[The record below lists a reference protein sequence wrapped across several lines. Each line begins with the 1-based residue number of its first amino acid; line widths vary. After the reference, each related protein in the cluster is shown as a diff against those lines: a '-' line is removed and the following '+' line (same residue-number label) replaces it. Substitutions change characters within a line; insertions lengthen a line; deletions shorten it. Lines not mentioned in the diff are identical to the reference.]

1 MTRMSTLC
9 APGPDAV
16 QDPLIQLMVMDV
28 HLRDLRYFV
37 AVATEGSVTRAA
49 QALFISQPALSK
61 QIRALENQ
69 LRIPLFDRL
78 PKHLRL
84 TAAGEELLPRARRL
98 LAEWE
103 EGQQALAQKANC
115 SVVIGMHTSPGR
127 GLMPAVRARLVEQCP
142 EVGLEMRQM
151 PWSDPSAG
159 LAEGTVDLAFVWSPL
174 LLPYRRFV
182 VAREPRLVALPRTH
196 RLAHRRMVTMAE
208 LLDEPFLALP
218 DSVRP
223 LRDHF
228 LAIDERKGHPVTIA
242 GIINDTES
250 TYEAVASG
258 VGICLL
264 AAGNA
269 PIFARGDVVMPE
281 VSDIGPAELVLAWDE
296 RRLSPLADTVARLCA
311 ELVAV

>member
-1 MTRMSTLC
+1 
-9 APGPDAV
+9 
-16 QDPLIQLMVMDV
+16 MVMDV

-37 AVATEGSVTRAA
+37 AVATAGSITRAA
-49 QALFISQPALSK
+49 QGLFISQPALSK

-69 LRIPLFDRL
+69 LRIPLFERL
-78 PKHLRL
+78 PRQLRL

-103 EGQQALAQKANC
+103 ADQQALAQKANC
-115 SVVIGMHTSPGR
+115 SVVVGMHTSPGR
-127 GLMPAVRARLVEQCP
+127 GLMPAIRARLLEQCP
-142 EVGLEMRQM
+142 EVRLEIRQM
-151 PWSDPSAG
+151 PWSDPTAG
-159 LAEGTVDLAFVWSPL
+159 LAAGTVDLAFVWSPL
-174 LLPYRRFV
+174 APPYRRLT
-182 VAREPRLVALPRTH
+182 VAREARLVALPRTH
-196 RLAHRRMVTMAE
+196 RLAHRRTVTMAD

-218 DSVRP
+218 DVVRP

-228 LAIDERKGHPVTIA
+228 LAIDERNGHPVTIA

-281 VSDIGPAELVLAWDE
+281 VSDLGPSELVLAWDE
-296 RRLSPLADTVARLCA
+296 LRLSPLAEKVTHLCA
-311 ELVAV
+311 ELVEV

>member
-1 MTRMSTLC
+1 
-9 APGPDAV
+9 
-16 QDPLIQLMVMDV
+16 MVMDV

-37 AVATEGSVTRAA
+37 AVAAEG
-49 QALFISQPALSK
+49 
-61 QIRALENQ
+61 
-69 LRIPLFDRL
+69 PLFERQ
-78 PKHLRL
+78 PKQMRL

-103 EGQQALAQKANC
+103 EAQKTLTQKANC

-127 GLMPAVRARLVEQCP
+127 GLMPAIRARLVEECP
-142 EVGLEMRQM
+142 EVGLEIRQM
-151 PWSDPSAG
+151 PWSDPTAG
-159 LAEGTVDLAFVWSPL
+159 LADGTVDLAFVWSPL
-174 LLPYRRFV
+174 APPYRRFT
-182 VAREPRLVALPRTH
+182 VAREARLVALSRTH
-196 RLAHRRMVTMAE
+196 RLAHCRTVTMAD

-218 DSVRP
+218 DAVRP

-228 LAIDERKGHPVTIA
+228 LAIDERNGHPVTVA

-269 PIFARGDVVMPE
+269 PIFARGDIVMPE
-281 VSDIGPAELVLAWDE
+281 VSDIGPSELVLAWDE
-296 RRLSPLADTVARLCA
+296 RRLSPLAQTVARLCA
-311 ELVAV
+311 ELVAG